1 MSLQEVLNEIYRLPV
16 AEQKAIA
23 KTLSLKIKEESE
35 NTKLSKNEVYQH
47 LFNKGLITHI
57 PNGMSDTDD
66 DFVPLNI
73 EGEPL
78 SETIIRERR

>member
-1 MSLQEVLNEIYRLPV
+1 MSLQEVLNEIYKMPLS
-16 AEQKAIA
+16 EQQAIA
-23 KTLSLKIKEESE
+23 KTLSQRLK
-35 NTKLSKNEVYQH
+35 NSKPAISKKEVYQY
-47 LFNKGLITHI
+47 LFSKGLITHI

-66 DFVPLNI
+66 DFTPLNI